1 MFHLDLRGGY
11 VTEHHRQTWQMASP
25 RERIWLAF
33 QEMETKSSP
42 LENRPEVMTHIE
54 QIELVEMTV

>member
-1 MFHLDLRGGY
+1 MLRLDLGGGY
-11 VTEHHRQTWQMASP
+11 VIEHHRQTWRTASP
-25 RERIWLAF
+25 HERIWLAF

-42 LENRPEVMTHIE
+42 LENRPEVVTHFE